1 MKNTR
6 AGEHNELLDISSGEA
21 GHVYYWHCGHY
32 MSRFLLGLRD
42 KKTILGIKCSGCG
55 RVYVPP
61 REICGRCFKTMD
73 QWVDLGTEGSIYA
86 FTVVNLPY
94 IDPNT
99 GKPIKVPRTDIYV
112 KLDGADTCLMHWL
125 DELRREQDNRRRTR
139 QSRIQGAPKR
149 HDPRHRV
156 FHPDMRHYPGW
167 LVPSC

>member
-6 AGEHNELLDISSGEA
+6 AAEDSELLDISSGEA

-32 MSRFLLGLRD
+32 MSRFFLGLRD

-73 QWVDLGTEGSIYA
+73 QWVDLGAEGSIYA
-86 FTVVNLPY
+86 FTVVKLPY

-125 DELRREQDNRRRTR
+125 DESDENKITVGARVRAVFKEHRRGT
-139 QSRIQGAPKR
+139 I
-149 HDPRHRV
+149 HDIEC
-156 FHPDMRHYPGW
+156 FTQI
-167 LVPSC
+167 

>member
-1 MKNTR
+1 MKNR
-6 AGEHNELLDISSGEA
+6 QADEHDELLEISSGEA
-21 GHVYYWHCGHY
+21 EHVYYWHCGHY
-32 MSRFLLGLRD
+32 ISRFLLGLRD

-73 QWVDLGTEGSIYA
+73 EWVDLGTEGSLYA
-86 FTVVNLPY
+86 FTVVKLPY

-125 DELRREQDNRRRTR
+125 DEADENKITVGARVRAIFK
-139 QSRIQGAPKR
+139 QSRRGTI
-149 HDPRHRV
+149 HDIEC
-156 FHPDMRHYPGW
+156 FTQI
-167 LVPSC
+167 

>member
-1 MKNTR
+1 MKDTR
-6 AGEHNELLDISSGEA
+6 AAEPQELLEMTSGEA
-21 GHVYYWHCGHY
+21 EHVYHWHLGEY

-42 KKTILGIKCSGCG
+42 KKTILGIKCSSCG

-61 REICGRCFKTMD
+61 REVCGRCFRTMD

-86 FTVVNLPY
+86 FTVVKLPY

-125 DELRREQDNRRRTR
+125 DESDEKKITVGARVKAMFKEHRRGT
-139 QSRIQGAPKR
+139 I
-149 HDPRHRV
+149 HDIECFTQV
-156 FHPDMRHYPGW
+156 
-167 LVPSC
+167 

>member
-1 MKNTR
+1 MKNR
-6 AGEHNELLDISSGEA
+6 QASEHDELLEISSGEA
-21 GHVYYWHCGHY
+21 EHVYYWHCGNY
-32 MSRFLLGLRD
+32 ISRFLLGLRD

-73 QWVDLGTEGSIYA
+73 EWVDLGTEGSLYA
-86 FTVVNLPY
+86 FTVVKLPY

-125 DELRREQDNRRRTR
+125 DEADENKITVGARVRAIFK
-139 QSRIQGAPKR
+139 QSRRGTI
-149 HDPRHRV
+149 HDIEC
-156 FHPDMRHYPGW
+156 FTQI
-167 LVPSC
+167 